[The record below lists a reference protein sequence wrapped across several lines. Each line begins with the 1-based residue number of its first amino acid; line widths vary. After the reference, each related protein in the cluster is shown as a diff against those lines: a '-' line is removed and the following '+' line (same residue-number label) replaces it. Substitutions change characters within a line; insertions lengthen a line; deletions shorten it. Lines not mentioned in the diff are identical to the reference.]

1 MLVPFMQREQFIDAL
16 PDGLLPDWTAVRQ
29 SVWLTIG
36 VPTEADVV
44 MAKLVMP
51 TGWKIASIFEI
62 GEDGVERRI
71 DSEDVKVAVDANR
84 RLD

>member
-1 MLVPFMQREQFIDAL
+1 MLVPFMQRDRFIDAL
-16 PDGLLPDWTAVRQ
+16 PDGLLPDWKAERQ
-29 SVWLTIG
+29 SVWLTIT

-51 TGWKIASIFEI
+51 SGWRVASIFEV

-71 DSEDVKVAVDANR
+71 DSEDVNAVVDNNQ